1 MAEESNTQAG
11 QSILDRIQN
20 QFVGDK
26 LRTAQSNLSGAQS
39 SLQYLIQ
46 QKQDL
51 ESQLRDRTF
60 GDRSNSLRLRH
71 QLAEVNQSIAS
82 TQSQVNTFQSQVNDP
97 TSLLSDQEKEIIKG
111 AKFGS
116 AVLGE
121 GLTRLGNDEQ
131 VKEVL
136 SRFKDQSQGYNAQEL
151 QAQRELMNQEINRG
165 GQTQMRAL
173 QAQLARAGVRGG
185 VAGSQ
190 LRDVALGTLQQK
202 ANVEKQ
208 LFVENAAARERG
220 LQSYAKA
227 LGDIKTFDIGQEQAE
242 KNIILQSGMGF
253 AQMGS
258 AERIGKMQAE
268 AARAAA
274 AARAAGACFTGDTE
288 IEMEDGSFKRIDE
301 ICLGDM
307 TSNGKVTAIG
317 KAYAFAPIYFY
328 RGEYCTGS
336 HIVEES
342 GRWIRV
348 EESQDAIK
356 TLLDERTIVYPLDV
370 EGRFYYTKNGLKS
383 YNFTEVEGSCDYEES
398 LRRLNAQRKA
408 NVSGISE

>member
-1 MAEESNTQAG
+1 MAEETKQAG
-11 QSILDRIQN
+11 ADMIARLQN

-26 LRTAQSNLSGAQS
+26 LKTAQSSLSGAQA
-39 SLQYLIQ
+39 SLQGLIQ
-46 QKQDL
+46 QRQSI
-51 ESQLRDRTF
+51 ESQLQGIDP
-60 GDRSNSLRLRH
+60 SNNDIRVRLQN
-71 QLAEVNQSIAS
+71 QLADLNKNITS
-82 TQSQVNTFQSQVNDP
+82 TQGQVNTYQSQVNDP
-97 TSLLSDQEKEIIKG
+97 TSMISAQERELIKG
-111 AKFGS
+111 SQFGS
-116 AVLGE
+116 AILGE
-121 GLTRLGNDEQ
+121 GLTRLGADEQ

-136 SRFKDQSQGYNAQEL
+136 GRFKDQSQGYNAQEL

-173 QAQLARAGVRGG
+173 QAQLARSGVKGG
-185 VAGSQ
+185 VAGGQ

-220 LQSYAKA
+220 LQSYASA
-227 LGDIKTFDIGQEQAE
+227 LGETKMFDIGQEQAE

-268 AARAAA
+268 AAKQAAA
-274 AARAAGACFTGDTE
+274 AQAAAACFTGETE
-288 IEMEDGSFKRIDE
+288 IEMEDGSYKKIAE
-301 ICLGDM
+301 ICLGDL

-342 GRWIRV
+342 GKWIRV
-348 EESQDAIK
+348 EDSQDAIK
-356 TLLDERTIVYPLDV
+356 TLLDDRTIVYPMDV

-383 YNFTEVEGSCDYEES
+383 YNFTEIEGSCDYEES
-398 LRRLNAQRKA
+398 LRRLNAQRN
-408 NVSGISE
+408 NVSGVSI